1 MTIKIS
7 PSKVIADG
15 SAFKHLVVTADDFGL
30 AVEVN
35 AAVEAGHRSGILSA
49 ASLMVSAPA
58 AADAVARALEMP
70 GLRVGLHLVLVDGR
84 PTLPPHRIP
93 DLVDANGELRRDMGK
108 LATALACRSYVRDQL
123 RAEITAEFA
132 AFERTGLMLD
142 HVNLHKHFHL
152 HPFVAKEVIAV
163 GQRFGMRTIRVP
175 IEPRSQ
181 LAGSKMGGAPI
192 SGEFLRPWA
201 SLLARR
207 ARRAGLIMP
216 DAVFGLAW
224 SGKWTAQRLSALIR
238 HLSPGMVEIYLHPA
252 LSDNFA
258 GHAPLYHY
266 KDEYEALT
274 APEVVQAVRDSGFQ
288 LGGYSEM
295 LMHALS

>member
-7 PSKVIADG
+7 PTKAAANA

-30 AVEVN
+30 APEVN
-35 AAVEAGHRSGILSA
+35 AAVEAAHRSGILSA

-58 AADAVARALEMP
+58 AQDAITRALDMP

-93 DLVDANGELRRDMGK
+93 NLVDANGELRRDIRR
-108 LATALACRSYVRDQL
+108 LATELACRSHVRDQL
-123 RAEITAEFA
+123 RAEITAQFA
-132 AFERTGLMLD
+132 AFERTGLTLD

-175 IEPRSQ
+175 IEPRGQ
-181 LAGSKMGGAPI
+181 LARSKMGGNPI
-192 SGEFLRPWA
+192 SGELLRPWA
-201 SLLARR
+201 ALLARR

-216 DAVFGLAW
+216 DAVFGMAW
-224 SGKWTAQRLSALIR
+224 SGKWTTERLSALIR
-238 HLSPGMVEIYLHPA
+238 NLSPGMVEIYLHPA
-252 LSDNFA
+252 LSDDFI

-266 KDEYEALT
+266 KDEFNALT
-274 APEVVQAVRDSGFQ
+274 APDVAQAVRDSGFQ
-288 LGGYSEM
+288 LGGYNEM